1 MQGHGHCIHLTS
13 LVILEVKKQEDHDSH
28 PAVLLLMVLRPAH
41 AVDAVSLV
49 YEARC
54 REEKSSGFFALR
66 KM

>member
-13 LVILEVKKQEDHDSH
+13 LVILEVKDHDSH

-49 YEARC
+49 YEAQC